1 MLICMFRL
9 ERLPLP
15 VFAAFLD
22 VLDQVRGSFLRSLTP
37 TLSAHISDLLWQRD
51 AADCRHRF
59 EVIDRCS
66 VTQIEF
72 DSAELVSVCRLE

>member
-1 MLICMFRL
+1 MLSCMCRL

-37 TLSAHISDLLWQRD
+37 MLSAYISDLLWQRD
-51 AADCRHRF
+51 TADCRHRF

-66 VTQIEF
+66 LTQMEF
-72 DSAELVSVCRLE
+72 DSAELVSVCQLE

>member
-15 VFAAFLD
+15 VFAAFLE
-22 VLDQVRGSFLRSLTP
+22 VLGQVRGSFLRSLTT

-51 AADCRHRF
+51 AADACQAVH
-59 EVIDRCS
+59 D
-66 VTQIEF
+66 T
-72 DSAELVSVCRLE
+72 